1 MTVSALVSASMA
13 LSPRAAAVAL
23 SPAQRVLVQQL
34 IDGVLPGAQVAVFGS
49 RATGHARP
57 RLAVFR
63 DLDLLFIE
71 PARLTWAQRAD
82 LRDAFEASALPVGVD
97 VVELAGLAEGMRPRV
112 LAEAQPLF

>member
-1 MTVSALVSASMA
+1 MA
-13 LSPRAAAVAL
+13 PSPQAAAVAL
-23 SPAQRVLVQQL
+23 SLAQRVLVRRL

-57 RLAVFR
+57 FS

-82 LRDAFEASALPVGVD
+82 LRDAFEACALPFGVD
-97 VVELAGLAEGMRPRV
+97 VVELAGLADGMRPRV
-112 LAEAQPLF
+112 LAEAQPLS